1 MAETV
6 ESLRGLEFTCL
17 SPEGCR
23 ASVFLGLVTLGIMVR
38 CLAQRRKL
46 VCWNSTVK
54 LNIVAPL
61 VPASNRTFHQGGRVG
76 LTGAAL
82 VVLS

>member
-1 MAETV
+1 M
-6 ESLRGLEFTCL
+6 GLEFTCL

-23 ASVFLGLVTLGIMVR
+23 ASVFLGLVTLRAMVR

-54 LNIVAPL
+54 LNMYSSPL
-61 VPASNRTFHQGGRVG
+61 VPASDRTFHQGGARVG